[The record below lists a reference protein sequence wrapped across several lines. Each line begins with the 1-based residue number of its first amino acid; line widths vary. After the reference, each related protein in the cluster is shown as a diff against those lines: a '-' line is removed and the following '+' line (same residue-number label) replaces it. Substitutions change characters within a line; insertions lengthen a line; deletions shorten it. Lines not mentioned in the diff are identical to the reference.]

1 MNAFILKIIAMI
13 TMLIDHVGAV
23 FNLSDVLRCIGRT
36 SFPLYALMVVDGC
49 NHLREDEKRLRKY
62 MIFMIVMAIVS
73 EPAFDLAFYSHF
85 PASDMQNQLLQF
97 ATYVMGVY
105 ITEYFKKPYVTIPV
119 WLLIIFINFSGRLG
133 YFSAGIIYML
143 LVGRYL
149 KYYKKMDVISRIV
162 WCIVIITTLVYNEV
176 ADSLLY
182 YLHDWNRI
190 RQYISRHGFSV
201 SKINSFT
208 YLAVPFMA
216 LYNGEYGNIPVGFRR
231 LYHLFYPAHLY
242 LLAAL
247 NLLF

>member
-1 MNAFILKIIAMI
+1 MN
-13 TMLIDHVGAV
+13 V
-23 FNLSDVLRCIGRT
+23 F
-36 SFPLYALMVVDGC
+36 Y
-49 NHLREDEKRLRKY
+49 
-62 MIFMIVMAIVS
+62 
-73 EPAFDLAFYSHF
+73 
-85 PASDMQNQLLQF
+85 
-97 ATYVMGVY
+97 
-105 ITEYFKKPYVTIPV
+105 
-119 WLLIIFINFSGRLG
+119 
-133 YFSAGIIYML
+133 
-143 LVGRYL
+143 
-149 KYYKKMDVISRIV
+149 RIV

-182 YLHDWNRI
+182 YLHDWTRI
-190 RQYISRHGFSV
+190 RQYISRHGFTV